1 MLMIAQR
8 PSSQTLWK
16 RGGAAAD
23 LRDLLLDARAGLDRN
38 ADMLLGKR
46 VREAGLGRLRGGRIG
61 GRRSGGRGRV
71 RRIEALPLRA
81 LGRSGRRGGARNLV
95 GLRSLRLR
103 GLRSLSRC
111 RCQAG
116 GSQGNRPCNQFHLH
130 PGDLGWGLEHR
141 DGAPLNWAAYRRR
154 FSLSQAPVPQELKG
168 RIAAPIAAAMTEEEV
183 LKEFRDADALLEG
196 HFILSSGLRSPR
208 YLQCA
213 RLLMDPARAER
224 IARALAGRIPEET
237 RSAIDIVVSPA
248 MGGVIIGHEM
258 GRALGRP
265 AVFVERPEG
274 RFELRRGFRLDPGA
288 KVLMVEDVVTTGLS
302 SREAIKAI
310 GEAGGEV
317 IAAASI
323 VDRSGG
329 SVDLGVPYTSLIRID
344 VPTYEADS
352 LPPELEAIPAI
363 KPGSRAAA

>member
-1 MLMIAQR
+1 
-8 PSSQTLWK
+8 
-16 RGGAAAD
+16 
-23 LRDLLLDARAGLDRN
+23 
-38 ADMLLGKR
+38 
-46 VREAGLGRLRGGRIG
+46 
-61 GRRSGGRGRV
+61 
-71 RRIEALPLRA
+71 
-81 LGRSGRRGGARNLV
+81 
-95 GLRSLRLR
+95 
-103 GLRSLSRC
+103 
-111 RCQAG
+111 
-116 GSQGNRPCNQFHLH
+116 
-130 PGDLGWGLEHR
+130 
-141 DGAPLNWAAYRRR
+141 
-154 FSLSQAPVPQELKG
+154 
-168 RIAAPIAAAMTEEEV
+168 MTEEEV

-224 IARALAGRIPEET
+224 IARALAARIPEET
-237 RSAIDIVVSPA
+237 HRAIDIVVSPA

-258 GRALGRP
+258 GRALGKP
-265 AVFVERPEG
+265 AVFVERPDG
-274 RFELRRGFRLDPGA
+274 RFALRRGFRLDPGA
-288 KVLMVEDVVTTGLS
+288 RVLMVEDVVTTGLS

-310 GEAGGEV
+310 GETGGEV

-352 LPPELEAIPAI
+352 IPPELEAIPAI